1 MRKFFVLSLGLVFI
15 AAACNQQPANNNTT
29 SQEKQ
34 LTSPSNDNRTF
45 VVQLKAQNNS
55 KQNGVARLKMEGDKV
70 KVEINVSSST
80 KDVQQPAHIHLGSC
94 TSLGDV
100 KYALNNVVNGKSV
113 TLIDTT
119 LDEII
124 ASLPLAVNIHKSAA
138 EASVYYACGD
148 VPATPEGA
156 ITPSTSDSNTAKQV
170 TINSNGFSPASLTVK
185 KGTKVTFK
193 NSDTKTHWPAS
204 APHPT
209 HTDYLELDPLQAIA
223 AGGTWEFTF
232 TKVGTWKYH
241 DHLNPTQFGTI
252 VVTE

>member
-100 KYALNNVVNGKSV
+100 KYALNNVVNGKSA
-113 TLIDTT
+113 T
-119 LDEII
+119 
-124 ASLPLAVNIHKSAA
+124 